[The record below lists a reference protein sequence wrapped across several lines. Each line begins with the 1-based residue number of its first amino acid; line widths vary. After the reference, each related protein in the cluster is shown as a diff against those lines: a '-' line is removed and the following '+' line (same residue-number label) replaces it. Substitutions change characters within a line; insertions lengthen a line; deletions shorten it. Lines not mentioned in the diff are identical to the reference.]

1 MGLVTDRLRAS
12 LAMAYAACGDR
23 SGAERQ
29 LRRAEPRLIA
39 LGMDELRER
48 CRHAVGV

>member
-12 LAMAYAACGDR
+12 LALACAGCGDR
-23 SGAERQ
+23 AGAERQ
-29 LRRAEPRLIA
+29 FRRAEPRLIA
-39 LGMDELRER
+39 LGMDDLLER